1 MVNKLIKSEQERFY
15 AAMGRFVIAWTDMEF
30 CLDLVVLNGRK
41 LKSPLPHQLS
51 EKTNFVR
58 KVLVPVL
65 SPIHATSVLRL
76 IDEIDELAPTR
87 HDYVHGA
94 VIGHDIVRSKLT
106 MSLTRMLQ
114 PSKKPRRKIVK
125 VTTAELLAIARRL
138 REIADDLLD
147 LAEAILH
154 EERPCPN

>member
-1 MVNKLIKSEQERFY
+1 MVNKLTKTKLEQFY
-15 AAMGRFVIAWTDMEF
+15 SAMGRFVIAWADMEL

-58 KVLVPVL
+58 KVLVPKLSPTHATNVL
-65 SPIHATSVLRL
+65 SL

-94 VIGHDIVRSKLT
+94 MIGHDIERSKLT
-106 MSLTRMLQ
+106 VMVDRILK
-114 PSKKPRRKIVK
+114 PSKKPRRKIAK
-125 VTTAELLAIARRL
+125 VTTAELLAIASRL

-147 LAEAILH
+147 FAEAILQD
-154 EERPCPN
+154 ERPRLN